1 MVYKIATDQKMA
13 NKEKES
19 SIYPAF
25 PLKIVP
31 CGNQRDN
38 ECKFL
43 FIGF

>member
-1 MVYKIATDQKMA
+1 MVYKIATDQKVA

-31 CGNQRDN
+31 CNQRDN
-38 ECKFL
+38 EYKFL
-43 FIGF
+43 FIAF